1 MHEHEKKI
9 LDHILLQSERQEN
22 TILKSCEK
30 ERNVFQ
36 RCFSKILH
44 EGRSFAIVFYF
55 IILCVVVGLIS
66 PGFLSSS
73 NIMNNLR
80 SASYYAIM
88 CMGMT
93 LVFISGGLDLSVGSV
108 LGLSSLIAALAMT
121 QGVPVVI
128 CIILGLLVGAG
139 IGFINGFCVVKL
151 RIPAMIVTLGMLFIA
166 RGFINVIT
174 EGQPVYPLPES
185 FNKIALID
193 IADINISVCF
203 LIVATI
209 IVEFILRKTTFGR
222 SIYAIGGNAE
232 TARLSGIMVDRISM
246 SVYMISGLC
255 SAIAGMFITSR
266 ITSAQVTTG
275 TSYEMDVIAATIIG
289 GTSLFGGVGSAVG
302 SFFGALFMTFL
313 KAGIVSVRL
322 SAYCQNVVIGIILIV
337 TVGVDQYQ
345 RRKQAK
351 S

>member
-1 MHEHEKKI
+1 VVLSI
-9 LDHILLQSERQEN
+9 L
-22 TILKSCEK
+22 
-30 ERNVFQ
+30 
-36 RCFSKILH
+36 
-44 EGRSFAIVFYF
+44 
-55 IILCVVVGLIS
+55 
-66 PGFLSSS
+66 
-73 NIMNNLR
+73 
-80 SASYYAIM
+80 
-88 CMGMT
+88 
-93 LVFISGGLDLSVGSV
+93 
-108 LGLSSLIAALAMT
+108 
-121 QGVPVVI
+121 
-128 CIILGLLVGAG
+128 LGLLVGVA
-139 IGFINGFCVVKL
+139 IGYINGFCVVKL

-174 EGQPVYPLPES
+174 EGKPVYPLPEA
-185 FNKIALID
+185 FNQISILSVYEV
-193 IADINISVCF
+193 NISVYF

-209 IVEFILRKTTFGR
+209 AVEYILRKTTYGR
-222 SIYAIGGNAE
+222 SIYAIGGNPE

-255 SAIAGMFITSR
+255 SAIAGIFITSR

-313 KAGIVSVRL
+313 KAGIVSARL
-322 SAYCQNVVIGIILIV
+322 SAYWQNVVIGIILIV

>member
-1 MHEHEKKI
+1 MKSGMKEK
-9 LDHILLQSERQEN
+9 
-22 TILKSCEK
+22 
-30 ERNVFQ
+30 NVFL
-36 RCFSKILH
+36 RYCSKMLH

-55 IILCVVVGLIS
+55 IILCAIIGLIS
-66 PGFLSSS
+66 PSFLTVS
-73 NIMNNLR
+73 NVMNNLR
-80 SASYYAIM
+80 SASYYGIM

-121 QGVPVVI
+121 WGIPVI
-128 CIILGLLVGAG
+128 LCIIIGLLVGVG

-151 RIPAMIVTLGMLFIA
+151 KIPAMIVTLGMLFIA

-174 EGQPVYPLPES
+174 EGQPVYPLPDS
-185 FNKIALID
+185 FNKIALVNFY
-193 IADINISVCF
+193 DINISVCF

-209 IVEFILRKTTFGR
+209 IVEFVLRKTTYGR

-232 TARLSGIMVDRISM
+232 TARLSGIKVDKISM

-255 SAIAGMFITSR
+255 AAIAGLFITSR

-275 TSYEMDVIAATIIG
+275 TSYEMEVIAATIIG

-322 SAYCQNVVIGIILIV
+322 SAYWQNVVIGIILIV

>member
-1 MHEHEKKI
+1 MKDNVK
-9 LDHILLQSERQEN
+9 EN
-22 TILKSCEK
+22 A
-30 ERNVFQ
+30 FQ
-36 RCFSKILH
+36 RGYSNMLH
-44 EGRSFAIVFYF
+44 ASRGFAIVVYF
-55 IILCVVVGLIS
+55 IILCTIIGLIS
-66 PGFLSSS
+66 PGFLTKS
-73 NIMNNLR
+73 NILNNLR
-80 SASYYAIM
+80 SASYYGIM

-108 LGLSSLIAALAMT
+108 LGLSSLTAALAMT
-121 QGVPVVI
+121 RGVPVAI
-128 CIILGLLVGAG
+128 CILIGLLVGVG
-139 IGFINGFCVVKL
+139 IGFINGVCIVKL
-151 RIPAMIVTLGMLFIA
+151 KIPAMIVTLGMLFIA

-174 EGQPVYPLPES
+174 QGQPVYPLPDA
-185 FNKIALID
+185 FNQISLTNIFG
-193 IADINISVCF
+193 INISVYF
-203 LIVATI
+203 LVILAIT
-209 IVEFILRKTTFGR
+209 VEFILRRTTYGR

-232 TARLSGIMVDRISM
+232 TARLSGIMVDKISI

-255 SAIAGMFITSR
+255 AAMAGLFITSR

-275 TSYEMDVIAATIIG
+275 QNYEMDVIAATIIG

-322 SAYCQNVVIGIILIV
+322 SAYWQSVVIGIILIV